1 MLFGKT
7 QTFHHG
13 AGQALAAPAG
23 EGEGV
28 QHDGTDLFI
37 HRAACARGR
46 GRDAIW
52 FCVLSTRLAMS
63 SAWSIAAVLG
73 VNPDAGECRWCYRFA
88 AGRLYGAVDGQFHF
102 ICHVVSNGEVHDA
115 GFHQHS

>member
-13 AGQALAAPAG
+13 AGQPLAAPAG

-37 HRAACARGR
+37 ELPAHEGAGAMQSGFACSQRGWR
-46 GRDAIW
+46 CHLHGQ
-52 FCVLSTRLAMS
+52 LQ
-63 SAWSIAAVLG
+63 
-73 VNPDAGECRWCYRFA
+73 
-88 AGRLYGAVDGQFHF
+88 LYLV
-102 ICHVVSNGEVHDA
+102 
-115 GFHQHS
+115 